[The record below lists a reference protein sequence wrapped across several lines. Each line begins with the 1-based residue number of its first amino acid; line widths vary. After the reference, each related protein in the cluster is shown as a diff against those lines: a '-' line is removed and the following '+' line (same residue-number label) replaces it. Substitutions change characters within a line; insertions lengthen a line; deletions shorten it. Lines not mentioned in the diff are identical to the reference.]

1 MKRISIIALL
11 FMAVSCSSPVEKYI
25 KNDFARVVREDAL
38 DEEVQDEIDRLISLF
53 EDLADKANP
62 DAKQAKELKAK
73 ADKMEREIYS
83 RMDSYNRT
91 GSYSYI
97 INIVN
102 DADECDAMQ
111 ARANSLA
118 KKAKPYNNHKDKQ
131 IKSVVQYLNN
141 VDAKTLM
148 NSSNLVK
155 NDSVT
160 VELLFDKVF
169 GTPAKMANP
178 SEQDLEDLTVAYMTN
193 YFLDNPTPTV
203 LAYKFQKKEDRW
215 YITLSDETQYFL
227 SAIKYGKGEY
237 SYQYVETDDP
247 FSNSS
252 SPSTTSSARTNT
264 KVSSGD
270 VDKFLDKYEK
280 FATTFVKEYKKL
292 YAKSM
297 SGDISVLEEIEE
309 LMDQADEFEEECED
323 FDGNMTPKQLERYTQ
338 ITLKITNVLAE

>member
-11 FMAVSCSSPVEKYI
+11 FFAVSCSSPVEKYI

-38 DEEVQDEIDRLISLF
+38 DDEVQDEIDRMVALF

-83 RMDSYNRT
+83 RMDSYKRT

-102 DADECDAMQ
+102 DADECEAMQ

-118 KKAKPYNNHKDKQ
+118 KKAKPYTNHKDKQ
-131 IKSVVQYLNN
+131 IKSVVQGLSN
-141 VDAKTLM
+141 VDAKALM
-148 NSSNLVK
+148 NSADLIK

-160 VELLFDKVF
+160 VEFIFDKVF

-178 SEQDLEDLTVAYMTN
+178 SDTEIEELALAYMTN
-193 YFLDNPTPTV
+193 YFIENPTQTV
-203 LAYKFQKKEDRW
+203 LAYKYQKKEDRW
-215 YITLSDETQYFL
+215 YIQLSNETQYFL
-227 SAIKYGKGEY
+227 SAIKYGKGQY
-237 SYQYVETDDP
+237 SYQYVQTDDP
-247 FSNSS
+247 FSA
-252 SPSTTSSARTNT
+252 TTSTNT
-264 KVSSGD
+264 SSTMTQTKVKPGD

-280 FATTFVKEYKKL
+280 FATTFVKEYKKM
-292 YAKSM
+292 YQKST
-297 SGDISVLEEIEE
+297 SGDLSVLEDIED
-309 LMDQADEFEEECED
+309 LMEQAEEFEEECER
-323 FDGNMTPKQLERYTQ
+323 FDGNMTAKQLERYTQ
-338 ITLKITNVLAE
+338 ITLKMTNVLAE